1 MKWKHANANGEGI
14 FRVYNHSHKQGVP
27 PRVWIAEVVD
37 EKTKQVIKS
46 PILTADTVL
55 QLRSAGN
62 HFTDEAFAS
71 DLTFG

>member
-1 MKWKHANANGEGI
+1 MKWKQAKANGAGI
-14 FRVYNHSHKQGVP
+14 FRVYNYTHKKGVP
-27 PRVWIAEVVD
+27 PRVWLAEVVD
-37 EKTKQVIKS
+37 KKTEQVIKS